1 MADLRSTK
9 DRAAEL
15 AAKGKL
21 DKAAELY
28 REVLRAD
35 PRDVSS
41 QQKLGDVLRRLG
53 DVPGAVAAYRA
64 VADRYARDGLL
75 IKAIALCKTIL
86 EVDPA
91 HVESQGALAELY
103 AQRAKAGGPGAPG
116 PAAPRSAPAPRPP
129 ASATRAPEPEPEP
142 DPVVAIPLRPQA
154 GPPLADLVTPFSEIL
169 SVAGAARA
177 AGVEEEIVIDED
189 ALRVDPAD
197 VVAEEELEILPASE
211 PADAAA
217 AARPPPPV
225 DVAMPRVP
233 IFSDLSREAF
243 LAVTAGMV
251 LHRVGAGSVVLHE
264 GDTGTSFFVVA
275 SGRLAVSKRDDRGEP
290 VVLAHLG
297 EGDFFGEMALLSGA
311 ARAASVT
318 AEAPCELLELR
329 AEDLREVVAR
339 HPHVATSLRRFY
351 RQRLLAS
358 AMAVSPI
365 FRPFT
370 KADRRLV
377 MERFRARYV
386 ARGEVIIREGAASD
400 GLYVILDGAVDVLKK
415 KAGADTTVARLREGD
430 LFGEMSLLRKTP
442 ASATVVVSRGGT
454 LLKLPR
460 PAFDALV
467 TAYPQILELVAELSD
482 ERSEALEAILS
493 GAAQWTDEGL
503 VLV

>member
-15 AAKGKL
+15 AATGKL
-21 DKAAELY
+21 DDAAELY
-28 REVLRAD
+28 RQVLRAD
-35 PRDVSS
+35 LRDVSS
-41 QQKLGDVLRRLG
+41 QQKLGDVLRRAG
-53 DVPGAVAAYRA
+53 DLPGAVGAYRA

-91 HVESQGALAELY
+91 HVETQGALAELY
-103 AQRAKAGGPGAPG
+103 ARRAQAGGRGAPD
-116 PAAPRSAPAPRPP
+116 PAAPRS
-129 ASATRAPEPEPEP
+129 
-142 DPVVAIPLRPQA
+142 
-154 GPPLADLVTPFSEIL
+154 GPPLAELATPFSEIL
-169 SVAGAARA
+169 SAARAA
-177 AGVEEEIVIDED
+177 AGVEEGLVVDE
-189 ALRVDPAD
+189 D
-197 VVAEEELEILPASE
+197 VVADEELELLPAPE
-211 PADAAA
+211 PSRATT
-217 AARPPPPV
+217 AARSPRPV

-233 IFSDLSREAF
+233 IFSDLSRDAF

-264 GDTGTSFFVVA
+264 RDTGTSFFVVA
-275 SGRLAVSKRDDRGEP
+275 SGSLAVSKRDDRGEP

-311 ARAASVT
+311 PRAASVT

-351 RQRLLAS
+351 CQRILAS
-358 AMAVSPI
+358 AMALSPI

-370 KADRRLV
+370 RADRKLL
-377 MERFRARYV
+377 MERFRARHV
-386 ARGEVIIREGAASD
+386 ARGEVIVREGAASD

-415 KAGADTTVARLREGD
+415 KAGAETIVARLREGD

-460 PAFDALV
+460 AAFDALV

-482 ERSEALEAILS
+482 ERAEALEAILC
-493 GAAQWTDEGL
+493 GAAQWADEGL

>member
-15 AAKGKL
+15 AATGKL
-21 DKAAELY
+21 DDAAELY

-35 PRDVSS
+35 LRDVSS
-41 QQKLGDVLRRLG
+41 QQKLGDVLRRAG
-53 DVPGAVAAYRA
+53 DLPGGVGAYRA

-91 HVESQGALAELY
+91 HVETQGALAELY
-103 AQRAKAGGPGAPG
+103 ARRAQAGGPGAPE
-116 PAAPRSAPAPRPP
+116 PAAPRSGAPPC
-129 ASATRAPEPEPEP
+129 
-142 DPVVAIPLRPQA
+142 
-154 GPPLADLVTPFSEIL
+154 PPLAELATPFSEIL
-169 SVAGAARA
+169 SAARAA
-177 AGVEEEIVIDED
+177 AGVEEGLVVDEE
-189 ALRVDPAD
+189 APLTDPAD
-197 VVAEEELEILPASE
+197 VVADEELELLPAPELSR
-211 PADAAA
+211 ATT
-217 AARPPPPV
+217 AARSPRPV

-233 IFSDLSREAF
+233 IFSDLSRDAF

-264 GDTGTSFFVVA
+264 SDTGTSFFVVA
-275 SGRLAVSKRDDRGEP
+275 SGSLAVSKRDDRGEP

-311 ARAASVT
+311 PRAASVT

-351 RQRLLAS
+351 CQRILAS
-358 AMAVSPI
+358 AMALSPI

-370 KADRRLV
+370 RADRKLL
-377 MERFRARYV
+377 MERFRARHV
-386 ARGEVIIREGAASD
+386 ARGEVIVREGAASD

-415 KAGADTTVARLREGD
+415 KAGAETIVARLREGD

-460 PAFDALV
+460 AAFDALV

-482 ERSEALEAILS
+482 ERAEALEAILC
-493 GAAQWTDEGL
+493 GAAQWADEGL